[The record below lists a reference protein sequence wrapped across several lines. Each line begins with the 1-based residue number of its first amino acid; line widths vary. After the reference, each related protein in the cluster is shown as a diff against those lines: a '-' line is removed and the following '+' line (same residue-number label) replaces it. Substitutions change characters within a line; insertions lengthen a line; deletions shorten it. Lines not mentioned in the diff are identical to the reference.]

1 MKLFK
6 IWCDKFEY
14 DTYDGIIIVAESE
27 QQAWKC
33 LDDEQWMLEHFNRC
47 FFNFAETPTVEEIKL
62 DEINEPTVLL
72 TSFNAG

>member
-6 IWCDKFEY
+6 IWCDKLEY

-27 QQAWKC
+27 QQALK
-33 LDDEQWMLEHFNRC
+33 HFQIC
-47 FFNFAETPTVEEIKL
+47 SFDFAETPTIEEIKL